1 MRRKTLKT
9 LFFIIGILAIA
20 AAVLIPCLGL
30 GIGRS
35 ASFYS
40 YGGDAYTGIQNT
52 AARATN
58 NILYIGELLQIVST
72 GLFAIVG
79 LVLISLA
86 ICIKPNNPP
95 VYTVIQQTCTVENE
109 QSNNTL

>member
-30 GIGRS
+30 GVGYS
-35 ASFYS
+35 AKFYS

-52 AARATN
+52 AAH
-58 NILYIGELLQIVST
+58 
-72 GLFAIVG
+72 
-79 LVLISLA
+79 
-86 ICIKPNNPP
+86 
-95 VYTVIQQTCTVENE
+95 
-109 QSNNTL
+109 